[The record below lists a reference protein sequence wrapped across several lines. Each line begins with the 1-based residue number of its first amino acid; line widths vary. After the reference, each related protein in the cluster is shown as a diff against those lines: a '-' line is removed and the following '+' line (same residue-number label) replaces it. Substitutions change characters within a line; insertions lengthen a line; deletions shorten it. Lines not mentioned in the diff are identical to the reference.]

1 MSGLRDFIAG
11 VSKCE
16 LHVHL
21 EGTKRRQGAV
31 SCNRGMTAWMSVI
44 GHIAFAATQNFD
56 PFEAKQ
62 TLSPCQAE
70 FVSSLEAPNLWP
82 ISIAPS
88 QTLTPRCPQAMSSRK
103 LPGMVMDFVTF
114 ERVVLKCVRVVPSL
128 LGQFAI

>member
-88 QTLTPRCPQAMSSRK
+88 QTLNP
-103 LPGMVMDFVTF
+103 LPFPSNVISKVT
-114 ERVVLKCVRVVPSL
+114 RDGNSPYD
-128 LGQFAI
+128 